1 MRRPDYTKKTQSD
14 KIEVNRHKMYRV
26 NDPLQF
32 AYLFYPAKNAAH
44 RRAAFLAIFFEIKN
58 APKQRVEHFE
68 YIAQKYGLSQS
79 TVTKAR
85 VKMSR
90 LGLIIKQNEGWQF
103 SSVFRNTLEK
113 LIEHV
118 ERFKAQV
125 EKPSQI
131 QGEYMYIDIA
141 KSENTKKSKEPKES
155 FMFGPDNS
163 WMSKDKRDR

>member
-1 MRRPDYTKKTQSD
+1 MKRPDSTKKAQSD
-14 KIEVNRHKMYRV
+14 KIEVNRHRMYRV
-26 NDPLQF
+26 TDPLQF
-32 AYLFYPAKNAAH
+32 AYLFYPAKNASH

-58 APKQRVEHFE
+58 APNQRVEHLE
-68 YIAQKYGLSQS
+68 HIAPKYGLSQS

-90 LGLIIKQNEGWQF
+90 LGLIIKQNKGWQF

-118 ERFKAQV
+118 ERFKTPV
-125 EKPSQI
+125 ERPSQL
-131 QGEYMYIDIA
+131 QGEAMYIDIA
-141 KSENTKKSKEPKES
+141 KNENTKRAKEPKDN

-163 WMSKDKRDR
+163 WINR

>member
-14 KIEVNRHKMYRV
+14 KIEVNRHKMYRIT
-26 NDPLQF
+26 DPLQF

-58 APKQRVEHFE
+58 APHQRVEHLE
-68 YIAQKYGLSQS
+68 HVAQKYGLSQS

-118 ERFKAQV
+118 ERFKTPV
-125 EKPSQI
+125 EKPPQI
-131 QGEYMYIDIA
+131 QAEHMYIDIA
-141 KSENTKKSKEPKES
+141 KGENTRQDSL
-155 FMFGPDNS
+155 
-163 WMSKDKRDR
+163 